1 MASGIRD
8 KAAAR
13 ADIALAAPHR
23 VFVEKRRRQVP
34 MHRVKMVHPLLDEA
48 EAGRTRKQ
56 AFVRLIQ
63 AFLH

>member
-1 MASGIRD
+1 
-8 KAAAR
+8 
-13 ADIALAAPHR
+13 
-23 VFVEKRRRQVP
+23 

-48 EAGRTRKQ
+48 EAGGTRKQ